1 MGPNRPCPLSH
12 KPLLYSVL
20 TSSNPP
26 LASRATPG
34 QAEAQPIQQSA
45 SPHKQ
50 PGAVLMANAASGS
63 NGYSSV
69 SKILSTHHPGTSQS
83 SAVSFGQSQR
93 MTHRPPGFTKFQ
105 YKLLLME
112 MEAVNEGLSR
122 TQLTPDRLSV
132 ALSVLLT
139 KQMQPSQVLKVPQYV
154 KYKAE
159 GPECGQDFC
168 RLGCVCSSLQ
178 HLNRGPLHCRRPE
191 CMFGCSCFKPMTNME
206 HVVQPRPG
214 SHANKLWNRS
224 IDDPDPLFSPRAA
237 PLCLV
242 PVKAVKC
249 SSASRPTQMKSSQIR
264 EEDKSA
270 VYRYFESMMTC
281 ARVRAFNSEPPPEVT
296 MEPKIPDTSTP
307 NTTAKPRQRTTDS
320 PKMYHRTIMTLK
332 KTAGQTSQGSTSG
345 ETEARKQ
352 IEIQSACQWNK
363 DRKKVLETLCRRM
376 NQNKLSRRFCI
387 GPYRIRPVAK
397 IFMKKPSGSIVTYR
411 LHISKPSEA
420 SDDDEDESD
429 DSDEETHADKSLD
442 GDGDAEEEGGQME
455 EPEMRFGVTP
465 FLSGVLP
472 AGKLRARTKPVGC
485 QASGLI
491 QVNGKSY
498 NQARLLL
505 GNVGCLHPANR
516 LAAYV
521 TGRLHAP
528 ADIPHKTSEKSDPTN
543 KTSTL
548 GALLAMAAGTVVPPI
563 ITAKKT
569 TELKIPAQPPVQL
582 SKPDS
587 WRKASITTPQHSQK
601 PLTINPFHAFV
612 PGQRSSVNPFQ
623 HSSMSSPVSLT
634 VSPSLKTPSFL
645 GKSGTYSFRIFPPAN
660 QLTGDQKL
668 PGVTLPGGFT
678 LIELP
683 KPGADGAAPQSE
695 SVNNTNT
702 ARVDKAPAL
711 KDALCS
717 FGHVAADSKANLLGV
732 GTCTGAKDTC
742 TGAKVLLSSRSVEP
756 GSSHELMCDEKM
768 PSDESDEVSCKQ
780 EDSNLD
786 LPTEYSSSDTSDYC
800 GEGDEDEEVVDIE
813 TVEEGRQ
820 GMAIAQLKEAVRK
833 ALQESRD
840 SSDDFASSRELS
852 IQDHRVDEHV
862 EPESKRKRENHTWL
876 ERRRRSEQRVLF
888 DKLQTVLQSDPRAP
902 RLRLLSLALKEIH
915 NLVETSRYLEEKKR
929 RLMRLQ
935 SVYVKELSLLSGK
948 SDTLIKQKLTQICD
962 RQKTKESFLFSHLLQ
977 RRAADLQTATPQ
989 SKLRPTPLLQPD
1001 FFIAP
1006 SNPHSTADQNSV
1018 DLTPTPPSLPLPVS
1032 SPAPAELTAPSL
1044 LAENQPGD
1052 PGASAQDSVTKP
1064 QTECKPA
1071 TPEVTAAQD
1080 RTSPVSSTP
1089 SSNSV
1094 QLSQRFTLPLI
1105 RSKTGRIIL
1114 PSSLKPTGQG
1124 FYTLMVVNTKQKGQ
1138 DGEASMQPSDV
1149 DSSKN
1154 QEKSFS
1160 KSDHPLDSEIS
1171 LISEEGTTVQSSHS
1185 EPKGSGVTTPLAE
1198 LALLNKSIFRPSVA
1212 LLTAENSQEGGA
1224 VVSLNKT
1231 LAAAS
1236 LSLNPV
1242 HQVPTHVEPEPDPS
1256 PPVVRRGRGRPRKN
1270 SVTPVSHSGKRT
1282 VVEDTSKSVISLRTE
1297 KKQSEKIASEV
1308 VKDTPGVVSDSL
1320 VPAKR
1325 ARGRPR
1331 KNKSAQLCSP
1341 PGMRATRSSSKSNE
1355 DSPVRLY
1362 HRSKSR
1368 DVKLKGSPA
1377 ANTLFRDVNTSRPL
1391 TRGALG
1397 KDFPSA
1403 KKRSWIDIEKE
1414 LDPEL
1419 ESE

>member
-1 MGPNRPCPLSH
+1 
-12 KPLLYSVL
+12 
-20 TSSNPP
+20 
-26 LASRATPG
+26 
-34 QAEAQPIQQSA
+34 
-45 SPHKQ
+45 
-50 PGAVLMANAASGS
+50 
-63 NGYSSV
+63 
-69 SKILSTHHPGTSQS
+69 
-83 SAVSFGQSQR
+83 

-105 YKLLLME
+105 YRLLLME

-132 ALSVLLT
+132 ALSVMLT
-139 KQMQPSQVLKVPQYV
+139 KQMQPSQVLKVPPYV
-154 KYKAE
+154 KRKAE

-178 HLNRGPLHCRRPE
+178 HLNRGPFHCRRPE

-214 SHANKLWNRS
+214 SQANKLWNRS
-224 IDDPDPLFSPRAA
+224 IDDPDPLFSPRTA
-237 PLCLV
+237 PPCLA

-249 SSASRPTQMKSSQIR
+249 SSAPRPMLMKSLQIR
-264 EEDKSA
+264 EEDKSP

-296 MEPKIPDTSTP
+296 IDCKIPDTSTP
-307 NTTAKPRQRTTDS
+307 NTTAKLHQRTTDS
-320 PKMYHRTIMTLK
+320 PKMYHRTILTLK
-332 KTAGQTSQGSTSG
+332 KAAGQTSQGSTS
-345 ETEARKQ
+345 EEREARKQ
-352 IEIQSACQWNK
+352 IEIQSACQWDK

-376 NQNKLSRRFCI
+376 NQNKLSQRFCI
-387 GPYRIRPVAK
+387 GPYHIRPVAK

-429 DSDEETHADKSLD
+429 DSDEEMHADKSLD
-442 GDGDAEEEGGQME
+442 GDGDAEEEDGQIE

-505 GNVGCLHPANR
+505 GNMGCLHPANR
-516 LAAYV
+516 LAAYI

-528 ADIPHKTSEKSDPTN
+528 ADISRKASEKSDPTN

-548 GALLAMAAGTVVPPI
+548 GALLAKAAGKVVPPI

-569 TELKIPAQPPVQL
+569 TELKMPAQPPVQL

-587 WRKASITTPQHSQK
+587 WRKASITTPQLSQNA
-601 PLTINPFHAFV
+601 LTINPFHAFV
-612 PGQRSSVNPFQ
+612 LGQRSSVNPFQ

-660 QLTGDQKL
+660 QLTRDQKL

-683 KPGADGAAPQSE
+683 KPGTDGAAPQSE
-695 SVNNTNT
+695 SVKNTNT

-711 KDALCS
+711 KDALCN
-717 FGHVAADSKANLLGV
+717 FGHAAADSKANLLGV
-732 GTCTGAKDTC
+732 DTCTGAKD
-742 TGAKVLLSSRSVEP
+742 LLSSRSVEP
-756 GSSHELMCDEKM
+756 GSSHELICDEKM

-780 EDSNLD
+780 EDSNQD
-786 LPTEYSSSDTSDYC
+786 LPTEYSSADTSDYC
-800 GEGDEDEEVVDIE
+800 GEGDEDEEEVDIE
-813 TVEEGRQ
+813 TVEEVRQ
-820 GMAIAQLKEAVRK
+820 GMAIAQMKEAVRR

-852 IQDHRVDEHV
+852 IQGHTVDEHA
-862 EPESKRKRENHTWL
+862 EPESKRKRESHTWL

-902 RLRLLSLALKEIH
+902 RLRLLSLALKEIQ

-929 RLMRLQ
+929 GLMRLQ
-935 SVYVKELSLLSGK
+935 SVYVKELSRLSGK
-948 SDTLIKQKLTQICD
+948 SDTLIKEKLTQICD
-962 RQKTKESFLFSHLLQ
+962 RQKTRESLLYSHLLQ
-977 RRAADLQTATPQ
+977 CRAVALQTTTPQ
-989 SKLRPTPLLQPD
+989 SKLQPPPLLQPH

-1006 SNPHSTADQNSV
+1006 SNPHTTADQSSV
-1018 DLTPTPPSLPLPVS
+1018 DLKPTPPSLPLPLSVS
-1032 SPAPAELTAPSL
+1032 SPAQAELTAPSL
-1044 LAENQPGD
+1044 LAENQPDD
-1052 PGASAQDSVTKP
+1052 PGAPAQDSMTKS

-1071 TPEVTAAQD
+1071 NPEVTAAQD

-1089 SSNSV
+1089 GSNSV

-1124 FYTLMVVNTKQKGQ
+1124 FYTLMLVNTKQKGQ
-1138 DGEASMQPSDV
+1138 DGEVSVQPSDV

-1160 KSDHPLDSEIS
+1160 KSDHTLDSEIS
-1171 LISEEGTTVQSSHS
+1171 LISEEDTTVQSSNS
-1185 EPKGSGVTTPLAE
+1185 EPKGSGVTAPLAE
-1198 LALLNKSIFRPSVA
+1198 LALLNKSIFGPSVA
-1212 LLTAENSQEGGA
+1212 LLAAENSQEGGA

-1270 SVTPVSHSGKRT
+1270 SVTPVSGSGKCT
-1282 VVEDTSKSVISLRTE
+1282 VVEGTSKSVISPLVE
-1297 KKQSEKIASEV
+1297 KRQREKMASEV
-1308 VKDTPGVVSDSL
+1308 VKDTPGVVSDSP
-1320 VPAKR
+1320 VPVKR

-1331 KNKSAQLCSP
+1331 KNKSAPLYSP
-1341 PGMRATRSSSKSNE
+1341 PAMRARRSSSKSNE
-1355 DSPVRLY
+1355 DSPVELY
-1362 HRSKSR
+1362 HNSKNR
-1368 DVKLKGSPA
+1368 DVKLKESPA
-1377 ANTLFRDVNTSRPL
+1377 ATTLFGDVNTSRPL